1 MVEQA
6 EASKL
11 CMIIVPEAD
20 GDRVLEQLVAL
31 DCGGTKIGSRGG
43 FLKRGSST
51 ILSAVPAAEVSKVV
65 AMLHREFPVRNESV
79 PAQQLPF
86 LEDSEAT
93 GGGTIEVRVG
103 GAVMFV
109 LNISRLEQT

>member
-11 CMIIVPEAD
+11 CLIVVPEAD
-20 GDRVLEQLVAL
+20 GDRVLERLVAL
-31 DCGGTKIGSRGG
+31 DFGGTKIGSRGA

-51 ILSAVPAAEVSKVV
+51 ILSAVPASELSKVV
-65 AMLHREFPVRNESV
+65 AMLHREFPVRNESIPV
-79 PAQQLPF
+79 QQLPF
-86 LEDSEAT
+86 MEDSEAA

>member
-1 MVEQA
+1 MVEQG
-6 EASKL
+6 ETSKL
-11 CMIIVPEAD
+11 CLIVVPEAD
-20 GDRVLEQLVAL
+20 GDRVIEQLVAL
-31 DCGGTKIGSRGG
+31 DFGGTKIGSRGA

-51 ILSAVPAAEVSKVV
+51 ILSAVPASELSKVV
-65 AMLHREFPVRNESV
+65 AMLHREFPVRNESIPV
-79 PAQQLPF
+79 QQLPF
-86 LEDSEAT
+86 IEDSEAA